1 MVCLFNFEQTVI
13 RLARIHSSASCH
25 LQDHLGNIFSHPHH
39 LPRCPLLSISP
50 PPVIL
55 SSKLSPLLIM
65 QSLQWSLKTI
75 IESLKS
81 IEKQCMILAHEI
93 CALNRP
99 TASMLLSCCNGLYA
113 ELQILLEVKMPESK
127 VFSTS
132 LRVMLTQSKN
142 PYLCLC
148 YLITLTFPASFH
160 IWMNEVW
167 CILGHSALAGR
178 YGINRDKPLSF
189 SCHCKNAFLLA
200 VEHKSEIVN
209 HFKWLPHI
217 NINNLKVRQI

>member
-25 LQDHLGNIFSHPHH
+25 LQDHLGNVFSHPHH

-55 SSKLSPLLIM
+55 SFKLSPLLIM
-65 QSLQWSLKTI
+65 QSLKTI
-75 IESLKS
+75 IESLKR
-81 IEKQCMILAHEI
+81 IEKQCTILEI

-99 TASMLLSCCNGLYA
+99 TASMLLSCCNSLNA
-113 ELQILLEVKMPESK
+113 ELQVLLESK
-127 VFSTS
+127 VFSTC

-148 YLITLTFPASFH
+148 YWITLTFPCQFWYLDEWGVMH
-160 IWMNEVW
+160 PW
-167 CILGHSALAGR
+167 
-178 YGINRDKPLSF
+178 
-189 SCHCKNAFLLA
+189 AFC
-200 VEHKSEIVN
+200 SG
-209 HFKWLPHI
+209 WLI
-217 NINNLKVRQI
+217 